1 MGLMSTCFVP
11 LDDEQPELAER
22 LRRRYAERWVVEAH
36 LRSPRLED
44 AMDTIE
50 LKVAPDEE
58 PGLRRLRLRSFY
70 TGSTYWR
77 YGWDGSEDAAL
88 DFMDE
93 AAELQ
98 GANVDGDRATVRSC
112 GTPCRAVGASAPKPR
127 LLSVQARL
135 NPPSRMWDFPKSV
148 PTAKKAPANQTLS
161 TSSTSWGSLVRAQYR
176 PSRSSRKSC

>member
-1 MGLMSTCFVP
+1 MSFDWPENPSSPDGPEEHLFVP

-22 LRRRYAERWVVEAH
+22 LRRRYAERWVVEGH
-36 LRSPRLED
+36 LRPPRLED

-50 LKVAPDEE
+50 LKVAPDEK

-98 GANVDGDRATVRSC
+98 GADVGGDRRHGPVLWDDLPRTGRKRS
-112 GTPCRAVGASAPKPR
+112 
-127 LLSVQARL
+127 
-135 NPPSRMWDFPKSV
+135 
-148 PTAKKAPANQTLS
+148 
-161 TSSTSWGSLVRAQYR
+161 
-176 PSRSSRKSC
+176 

>member
-1 MGLMSTCFVP
+1 MPFDWPENPSSPDGHDEHLFVP
-11 LDDEQPELAER
+11 LEDEQAGLAER

-36 LRSPRLED
+36 VRPPRLED

-58 PGLRRLRLRSFY
+58 AGLRRLRLRSFY

-77 YGWDGSEDAAL
+77 YGWDGSEEAAL

-98 GANVDGDRATVRSC
+98 GANVGDDRRHGPVLWDDVRR
-112 GTPCRAVGASAPKPR
+112 GGHK
-127 LLSVQARL
+127 
-135 NPPSRMWDFPKSV
+135 
-148 PTAKKAPANQTLS
+148 
-161 TSSTSWGSLVRAQYR
+161 
-176 PSRSSRKSC
+176 RS